1 MARKFE
7 VISLPK
13 EITEELNKINWEK
26 VTEKELNFLRTFI
39 PILKTKGY
47 FKNEKAQKNNS

>member
-1 MARKFE
+1 LERKHE

-13 EITEELNKINWEK
+13 EIADELNKINWEK
-26 VTEKELNFLRTFI
+26 VTDKELSFLRTFI